1 MWALLQRAR
10 RGGVVDQAGAP
21 SGGLGSGQGLVGNL
35 QNSAGPSGNVPVR
48 RLPKWVLILLVLG
61 WVYLLVLVSTQLSC
75 LALRYEMFLGGIMGV
90 VTGVLHQN
98 YPEHRKFFLI
108 LLLIGFFALYVV
120 FFKNPVC
127 SVCCPAVINDAAAT

>member
-1 MWALLQRAR
+1 MQE
-10 RGGVVDQAGAP
+10 GGVVDQAGAP

-35 QNSAGPSGNVPVR
+35 QKSAGPSGGNVQVR

-90 VTGVLHQN
+90 VAGVLNQN

-108 LLLIGFFALYVV
+108 LLLIGSFALYVV
-120 FFKNPVC
+120 FFYKNPVC